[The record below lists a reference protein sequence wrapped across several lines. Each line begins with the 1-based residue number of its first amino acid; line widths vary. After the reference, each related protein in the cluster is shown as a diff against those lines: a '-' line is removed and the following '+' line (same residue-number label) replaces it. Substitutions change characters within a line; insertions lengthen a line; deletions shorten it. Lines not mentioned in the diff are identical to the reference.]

1 MAQTNIGTGFQY
13 PSDLTSVLRPWED
26 KLKDEFNPVVALL
39 TDRER
44 ALEQYFESAIPA
56 FDYVFTEESTTSTV
70 DTDLATN
77 GPEVTLK
84 LPRGRALISGGAFTT
99 STVNNQTAFVAL
111 WIDGVHYQ
119 DIALLSNGTG
129 GSIGASIF
137 GVLAIPDSTH
147 PTLPNGLS
155 PGSHTF
161 KLRYLGSDGNT
172 VRFGSRSLLVQPI
185 P

>member
-1 MAQTNIGTGFQY
+1 MAQSNIGTGFQY
-13 PSDLTSVLRPWED
+13 ATDLTTVLDPWRP
-26 KLKDEFNPVVALL
+26 KLGNHFDSVVALL

-44 ALEQYFESAIPA
+44 SFEQYLESAIPA

-111 WIDGVHYQ
+111 WIDGAFYQ
-119 DIALLSNGTG
+119 DIALLSNATG
-129 GSIGASIF
+129 GSIGASVF
-137 GVLAIPDSTH
+137 GTFAIPDPTH
-147 PTLPNGLS
+147 PSLPNGLS
-155 PGSHTF
+155 PGVHTF